1 VICYRGLKFPQ
12 RAVVFLPLETDAA
25 CSNLIAHFARK
36 RAVLL
41 EAQLIGN
48 KVCEGTDFMKAA
60 LRSGMTSLQVL
71 VAYKK
76 CGLGEQWSSDTAVSR
91 AFNKHPDIHSENT
104 RFKTL

>member
-12 RAVVFLPLETDAA
+12 RAVVFLPLEIDAA
-25 CSNLIAHFARK
+25 CSNLFAHFARK
-36 RAVLL
+36 SAVLL

-48 KVCEGTDFMKAA
+48 RICEGTDFMKAA

-76 CGLGEQWSSDTAVSR
+76 CGLWEQCSSNIAVSR
-91 AFNKHPDIHSENT
+91 AFTKHPNIHSENT